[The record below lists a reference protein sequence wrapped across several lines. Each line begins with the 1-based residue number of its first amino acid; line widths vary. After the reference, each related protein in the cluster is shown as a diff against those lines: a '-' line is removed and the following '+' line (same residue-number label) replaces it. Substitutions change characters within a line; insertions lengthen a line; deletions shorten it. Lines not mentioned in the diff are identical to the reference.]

1 MSVRNFLRLFFSP
14 NREMRQAIKNIFG
27 FYPGNIFL
35 YKQAF
40 RHKSASLQHKSGS
53 RINNERLEYLGDAV
67 LSLVVAD
74 YLFRRFP
81 FENEGFLTEMR
92 SKIVSRASLN
102 KLSDKLGLKDFMH
115 FSSAD
120 MRQMKSAGGDAFE
133 AFIGALYLDRGYRFT
148 KKIIIRR
155 ILEVHFDLDQ
165 LVQSEISYKSKMI
178 EWAQKTKKELRFQVL
193 SDKTIKNRK
202 QFKVGVFVEGKPTG
216 EAYDYTIKGAENLA
230 AEKAWKNLAEAGL
243 SEIYD

>member
-1 MSVRNFLRLFFSP
+1 MSVKNFLRLFFSP

-81 FENEGFLTEMR
+81 FESEGFLTEMR

-102 KLSDKLGLKDFMH
+102 KLSDKLGLKNFMH
-115 FSSAD
+115 FSHAD
-120 MRQMKSAGGDAFE
+120 VRQMKSVGGDAFE
-133 AFIGALYLDRGYRFT
+133 AFIGALYLDRGYAFA
-148 KKIIIRR
+148 KKIIIRQ

-165 LVQSEISYKSKMI
+165 LEHSEISYKSKMI
-178 EWAQKTKKELRFQVL
+178 EWAQKTKNDFRFQVL
-193 SDKTIKNRK
+193 NEKTIKNRK
-202 QFKVGVFVEGKPTG
+202 QFKVGVFVKDEMIA

-230 AEKAWKNLAEAGL
+230 AEKAWKVLLEN
-243 SEIYD
+243 

>member
-1 MSVRNFLRLFFSP
+1 MPVRYFLKTIFSP
-14 NREMRQAIKNIFG
+14 NREMRKAIKNIFG

-81 FENEGFLTEMR
+81 FESEGFLTEMR

-102 KLSDKLGLKDFMH
+102 KLSDKLGLKSFMH
-115 FSSAD
+115 FAHAD
-120 MRQMKSAGGDAFE
+120 TRLMKSAGGDAFE

-148 KKIIIRR
+148 KKIIITR
-155 ILEVHFDLDQ
+155 ILEVHFDLEQ
-165 LVQSEISYKSKMI
+165 LEHSEISYKSKLI
-178 EWAQKTKKELRFQVL
+178 EWAQKNKKECRFRVL
-193 SDKTIKNRK
+193 DEKNIKNRK
-202 QFKVGVFVEGKPTG
+202 QFKVGIFLNDKLLA
-216 EAYDYTIKGAENLA
+216 EAFDFTIKGAENLA
-230 AEKAWKNLAEAGL
+230 AEKAWNKL
-243 SEIYD
+243 SEN

>member
-1 MSVRNFLRLFFSP
+1 LSVRNFLRLFFSP
-14 NREMRQAIKNIFG
+14 NREMRQGIKNIFG

-40 RHKSASLQHKSGS
+40 RHKSASLHHKSGS

-81 FENEGFLTEMR
+81 FKSEGFLTEMR

-102 KLSDKLGLKDFMH
+102 KLSDKLGLKHCMH
-115 FSSAD
+115 FSHAD
-120 MRQMKSAGGDAFE
+120 VRQMKSVGGDAFE
-133 AFIGALYLDRGYRFT
+133 AFIGALYLDRGYTFA
-148 KKIIIRR
+148 KKIIIKR

-165 LVQSEISYKSKMI
+165 LEQAEISYKSKMI
-178 EWAQKTKKELRFQVL
+178 EWAQKNKKDFRFQVL
-193 SDKTIKNRK
+193 SEKTIKNRK
-202 QFKVGVFVEGKPTG
+202 QFKVGVFVKDEMIA

-230 AEKAWKNLAEAGL
+230 AEKAWKVLL
-243 SEIYD
+243 

>member
-1 MSVRNFLRLFFSP
+1 LSIRNFLRTYFSSH
-14 NREMRQAIKNIFG
+14 RKMRQAIKNIFG

-40 RHKSASLQHKSGS
+40 RHKSASLQQKSGL

-74 YLFRRFP
+74 YVFRRFP
-81 FENEGFLTEMR
+81 FENEGFLTQMR

-102 KLSDKLGLKDFMH
+102 KLSQKLGLKDFMY
-115 FSSAD
+115 FANTD
-120 MRQMKSAGGDAFE
+120 VRQMKSVGGDAFE
-133 AFIGALYLDRGYRFT
+133 AFIGALYLDRGYAFT

-165 LVQSEISYKSKMI
+165 LKQAEISYKSKMI
-178 EWAQKTKKELRFQVL
+178 EWAQKTKKEYRFQILGEKNVR
-193 SDKTIKNRK
+193 NRK
-202 QFKVGVFVEGKPTG
+202 QFQIAVFINNNLIA

-230 AEKAWKNLAEAGL
+230 AEKAWNIL
-243 SEIYD
+243 SAPGSPE

>member
-1 MSVRNFLRLFFSP
+1 MFFSP

-81 FENEGFLTEMR
+81 FESEGFLTEMR

-102 KLSDKLGLKDFMH
+102 KLSEKLGLKSFMH
-115 FSSAD
+115 FSHAD
-120 MRQMKSAGGDAFE
+120 VRQMKSVGGDAFE
-133 AFIGALYLDRGYRFT
+133 AFIGALYLDRGYAFA
-148 KKIIIRR
+148 KKIIIRQ

-165 LVQSEISYKSKMI
+165 LEQAEISYKSKMI
-178 EWAQKTKKELRFQVL
+178 EWAQKTKSDFRFQVL
-193 SDKTIKNRK
+193 NEKTIKNRK
-202 QFKVGVFVEGKPTG
+202 QFKVGVFIKDKMIA

-230 AEKAWKNLAEAGL
+230 AEKAWNILLKE
-243 SEIYD
+243 

>member
-35 YKQAF
+35 NKQAF

-81 FENEGFLTEMR
+81 FESEGFLTEMR

-102 KLSDKLGLKDFMH
+102 KLSEKLGLKSFMH
-115 FSSAD
+115 FSHAD
-120 MRQMKSAGGDAFE
+120 VRQMKSVGGDAFE
-133 AFIGALYLDRGYRFT
+133 AFIGALYLDRGYAFA
-148 KKIIIRR
+148 KKIIIRQ

-165 LVQSEISYKSKMI
+165 LEQAEISYKSKMI
-178 EWAQKTKKELRFQVL
+178 EWAQKTKSDFRFQVL
-193 SDKTIKNRK
+193 NEKTIKNRK
-202 QFKVGVFVEGKPTG
+202 QFKVGVFIKDKMIA

-230 AEKAWKNLAEAGL
+230 AEKAWNILLKE
-243 SEIYD
+243 